1 MNWRRVQ
8 NFKVVYIHRGFSP
21 HISTTFLCSSS
32 SSSSTTTTTSFSISY
47 KIFLFLLAAQIRRDK
62 PEMTRSQPRDGRPEG
77 ELDDILGMRE
87 TKPDRLRKRS
97 SSMRN
102 PTARIR
108 RIERLTRQ
116 EGDPGRDG
124 GRRGEGPAA
133 ESQFE
138 GEVDG
143 ILRPFEEMRRRDDVD
158 G

>member
-1 MNWRRVQ
+1 ML
-8 NFKVVYIHRGFSP
+8 
-21 HISTTFLCSSS
+21 ISQVKS
-32 SSSSTTTTTSFSISY
+32 
-47 KIFLFLLAAQIRRDK
+47 KNIFLAPPSGQNRKLKFPNTWILDK

-77 ELDDILGMRE
+77 KLDDILGMRE

-108 RIERLTRQ
+108 RIERVTRQ

-124 GRRGEGPAA
+124 RRRGEGPAA